1 MCLMGKLDVS
11 EKKREKVRKMDMVG
25 KGMNYRS
32 KQFQQHT
39 QACAY
44 HTMPSVNGT
53 RMYNSG
59 PIDYTVQ

>member
-1 MCLMGKLDVS
+1 
-11 EKKREKVRKMDMVG
+11 MDMVG